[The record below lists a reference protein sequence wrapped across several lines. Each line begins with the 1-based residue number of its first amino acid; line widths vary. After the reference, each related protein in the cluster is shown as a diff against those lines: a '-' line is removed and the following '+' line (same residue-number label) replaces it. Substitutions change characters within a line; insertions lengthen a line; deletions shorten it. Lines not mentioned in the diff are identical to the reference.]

1 MVNIISF
8 IALIIAI
15 TIHEFSHALV
25 ADRLGDPTPRSQG
38 RLSLNPLK
46 HLDPIGTV
54 MMLVARFGWGK
65 PVPIDPYNFSHPKRD
80 ELFVALAGP
89 VSNLILASFLAIVY
103 RFFPVSIIFV
113 IAIINIYLAIFN
125 LLPIP
130 PLDGSKIFLNLLPQE
145 KSVEWAEAFDRYG
158 SFLLIALI
166 FLPIGGSNIVSLV
179 ISPIVNF
186 ILGLLFSGSGGQ

>member
-8 IALIIAI
+8 IALIVAI

-54 MMLVARFGWGK
+54 MLFIAHFGWGK

-80 ELFVALAGP
+80 ELLVALAGP
-89 VSNLILASFLAIVY
+89 VSNLILASLLAIVF
-103 RFFPVSIIFV
+103 RFIPVSIIYV

-125 LLPIP
+125 LLPVP

-145 KSVEWAEAFDRYG
+145 KSVEWAEAFERYG
-158 SFLLIALI
+158 SILLIALI
-166 FLPIGGSNIVSLV
+166 FLPIGGSNIVSLA

-186 ILGLLFSGSGGQ
+186 ILGLLFSGLGGQ